1 MIKKLYVILLFI
13 LIGISNNAYAVY
25 FYYNTTEG
33 NNRKTTLPDFKSN
46 KTVMD
51 YNDQYVTIT
60 ATDFTTH
67 GYCSDGSYSTTIY
80 FDASYSIDGGDYTN
94 IPNVAFMNTT
104 WTERSNIAETGN
116 DNSWM
121 TFSDYWDLSSQI
133 DIKNKRYA
141 KDKYTAS
148 REQKCRLDCTKSG
161 TTQTDFP
168 RSHQRGES

>member
-121 TFSDYWDLSSQI
+121 TFSGYWDLSSQI
-133 DIKNKRYA
+133 DIKNLIGNDYIANK
-141 KDKYTAS
+141 KDSTFSKVYN
-148 REQKCRLDCTKSG
+148 KCNL
-161 TTQTDFP
+161 FN
-168 RSHQRGES
+168 ESIS